1 MLNFGGVLDEERR
14 NKLYCQYV
22 SICNDES
29 IILSASYRLRV
40 TLLKD
45 TKKLCCKLPGC
56 FRGKNRVQVGHLLAS
71 GSNDTAG
78 DLRREWR
85 LSGG

>member
-1 MLNFGGVLDEERR
+1 MLNFGDVLDEEQT
-14 NKLYCQYV
+14 NKQTVLP
-22 SICNDES
+22 ICNDES
-29 IILSASYRLRV
+29 IILSASYSRLRV